1 MIGEENQ
8 KFIAL
13 EEEKRERILNAAM
26 REFLAGFKNAST
38 DNIVRE
44 AGISKGLLF
53 HYFGTK
59 EKLYNFLVDYAVD
72 TVKTDFIDL
81 VNVHQKDILDSIWQ
95 LSLLKQDLS
104 RRFPTIF
111 EFLVRVYVDDKDCP
125 AKAQLERLHQI
136 RSQMLQDVLSRC
148 DRSLF
153 RDDIPSDKAIEII
166 MMALDGFLQQ
176 KTNQLGKDSASEMAA
191 ENYDKYLEEL
201 KGYLDIFRQVFYK
214 K

>member
-8 KFIAL
+8 KFMAL
-13 EEEKRERILNAAM
+13 EEEKRERIINAAM
-26 REFLAGFKNAST
+26 TEFLGGYKKAST

-72 TVKTDFIDL
+72 TVQAEYIDL
-81 VNVHQKDILDSIWQ
+81 INTHQPDILDSIWQ

-111 EFLVRVYVDDKDCP
+111 EFLTRVYVDDKDCP
-125 AKAQLERLHQI
+125 AKEHLAKFYSIQAK
-136 RSQMLQDVLSRC
+136 MMQDVYNHC
-148 DRSLF
+148 DKNLF
-153 RDDIPSDKAIEII
+153 RDDVAPDKAIEII
-166 MMALDGFLQQ
+166 TWAVAGYSQG
-176 KTNQLGKDSASEMAA
+176 KVNQAGYDYLGSVIK
-191 ENYDKYLEEL
+191 NYDAFLEEF
-201 KGYLDIFRQVFYK
+201 KGYLDILRQVFYK
-214 K
+214 